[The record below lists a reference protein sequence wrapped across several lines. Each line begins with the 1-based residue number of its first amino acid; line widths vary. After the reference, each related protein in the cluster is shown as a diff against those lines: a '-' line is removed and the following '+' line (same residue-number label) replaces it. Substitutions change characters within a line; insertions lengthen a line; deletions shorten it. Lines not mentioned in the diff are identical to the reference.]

1 MCIMEVR
8 VGQHSS
14 TIAQA
19 CAHNVG
25 TVVGDLKLF
34 LELLSNRDPS
44 MVGTVETE
52 LAALT
57 TCYDNLV
64 SVFGDFV
71 ASEAEHYHPYAPP
84 VGNERAEESIAR
96 QDEKRARKYE
106 TR

>member
-1 MCIMEVR
+1 MCIMEVH
-8 VGQHSS
+8 VNQHSS

-34 LELLSNRDPS
+34 LELLGKRDPS
-44 MVGTVETE
+44 MVGVVENE
-52 LAALT
+52 LSALT
-57 TCYDNLV
+57 TCYDNLL

-71 ASEAEHYHPYAPP
+71 AKEAPHLRPYALPI
-84 VGNERAEESIAR
+84 GNERAEDAIAR
-96 QDEKRARKYE
+96 QDEQRARRYE